1 MRSAELISMRR
12 AVVLADLE
20 RSFDEASWV
29 RRSDPELDASALR
42 GSFGLRLGLAFG
54 MTMLSCPSWFRSQ
67 PQA

>member
-1 MRSAELISMRR
+1 MRSAEPISMRR

-20 RSFDEASWV
+20 CSFNEASWV
-29 RRSDPELDASALR
+29 RRSDSELDASALR
-42 GSFGLRLGLAFG
+42 GSFGLQLGLALG